1 MLLKWEGE
9 AESWTF
15 ASFDLIPALPPMPIR
30 KLSSPPPTT
39 TSFYV
44 SFHDVVVGGG
54 CDGGSDG
61 GGVCDFRAPLI
72 IEDSRSFRS
81 FVRLI
86 AVFRTNLARDSSSA
100 PDRRASGC

>member
-44 SFHDVVVGGG
+44 SFHDVGGG
-54 CDGGSDG
+54 GDG